1 LTVVNSSAVARRLQE
16 PDIHPHESRLRE
28 FYAAFAR
35 RDAEGMARCYHPD
48 VFFSD
53 AVFPRLRGAEAGDM
67 WRMLLSRATD
77 LEVTLEE
84 ASADGDGGFAR
95 WTARY
100 TFGRTGRPVVN
111 RVRAMFAFREGLIVR
126 HYDSFS
132 FWRWAAQALGPAGRL
147 LGWFAPLK
155 WKVRR
160 EAARGLERF
169 REGRGASDGN

>member
-1 LTVVNSSAVARRLQE
+1 M
-16 PDIHPHESRLRE
+16 HPNEALIRE

-35 RDAEGMARCYHPD
+35 RDAEGMARCYHPE

-53 AVFPRLRGAEAGDM
+53 PVFPKLHGPHAGDM
-67 WRMLLSRATD
+67 WRMLLARAAD
-77 LEVTLEE
+77 LEVTLDE
-84 ASADGDGGFAR
+84 AAADADGGTAR

-100 TFGRTGRPVVN
+100 TFSRTGRPVVN
-111 RVRAMFAFREGLIVR
+111 RIRAMFAFRDGLIVR

-132 FWRWAAQALGPAGRL
+132 FWRWASQALGPVGAA

-160 EAARGLERF
+160 DAARGLAGF
-169 REGRGASDGN
+169 RESRASGPA